1 MNAKNSLKFL
11 LLSFILCASSN
22 FLFSQN
28 NSTTVQGKVINIR
41 ADEPI
46 PFLVIIAD
54 NGVQEYKALSNENGD
69 FLFKNLPLGNYQISS
84 TSIYFKSK
92 TLSINLQKQL
102 YLTLALEPSQRVLD
116 ELYITASESRGMTSS
131 STIDKKAMEHL
142 QPSSFTDLL
151 ELLPGGRSID
161 PQLTVMNQI
170 RLREVG
176 VQSSAYDISSLGTA
190 FYIDGAPINTTANMQ
205 STNKFTLTDPNGS
218 RNSTN
223 RGVDMRSIPTD
234 QIDKVEIIRGIPSV
248 EYGDLTSGLIEI
260 TRKKGSTPYSVRIKT
275 DGFSKLISVGK
286 GFSVPKHHLFVNA
299 DIDFLNSKADPRDNF
314 ENYKRL
320 NGSIR
325 MEKFWEN
332 SIAKLTWNTAFDY
345 GTTIDN
351 ERSDP
356 DNSYDLTDNY
366 TSQYNRLSLY
376 NNLTYKLLNNKVV
389 KTIQLST
396 KLSYERD
403 NLNLTKWVQARSASI
418 LPNSLLSGAYDAS
431 FLTPSYA
438 AKLSVL
444 GEPLTAFIK
453 AKADLGFNSGKINHQ
468 MKVGVE
474 TNYSKNFGA
483 GQVYDLDY
491 PPSPSISARPRA
503 FSSIPAMHNIS
514 FFAEDQMH
522 LLLGS
527 QRFNLSTGIRGM
539 GLMNM
544 NKSFAIAN
552 KIFLDPRINVKWVL
566 PKMKINDKNVLLTF
580 GGGYGLHTKLPT
592 LNHLYP
598 NPNYVDIVQLNFYH
612 NNPEYRKANV
622 MTYILDETNYNLDV
636 AVNKKWE
643 LNTDVNVQGNRL
655 SITYF
660 REKMS
665 SGFRSSSAYK
675 ALDYRKYN
683 NTSIDASNLTN
694 QPSLSDFGFEDRR
707 EFAGYSINSNGSTL
721 NKEGIEYQFITKR
734 ISSINTR
741 ITVNGAWFKS
751 TYSNSQPV
759 YKIISSTVVT
769 NNKIKQYVGIYEDDE
784 GSVRQQFN
792 SNIILDSYLPKLGL
806 TLSSSIQ
813 NLWFTSRKANYKSG
827 TPIQYIDIN
836 EKVHPYT
843 DADQSNMDLQWLNT
857 TYNESNFRKYTVPID
872 LQVNLKAT
880 KEFKNKV
887 KVAMFVNRILTYTPN
902 YTSYRTP
909 VRRQGFDYPYFGM
922 ELNFTL

>member
-1 MNAKNSLKFL
+1 
-11 LLSFILCASSN
+11 
-22 FLFSQN
+22 
-28 NSTTVQGKVINIR
+28 
-41 ADEPI
+41 
-46 PFLVIIAD
+46 
-54 NGVQEYKALSNENGD
+54 
-69 FLFKNLPLGNYQISS
+69 
-84 TSIYFKSK
+84 
-92 TLSINLQKQL
+92 
-102 YLTLALEPSQRVLD
+102 
-116 ELYITASESRGMTSS
+116 
-131 STIDKKAMEHL
+131 
-142 QPSSFTDLL
+142 
-151 ELLPGGRSID
+151 
-161 PQLTVMNQI
+161 
-170 RLREVG
+170 
-176 VQSSAYDISSLGTA
+176 
-190 FYIDGAPINTTANMQ
+190 
-205 STNKFTLTDPNGS
+205 
-218 RNSTN
+218 
-223 RGVDMRSIPTD
+223 
-234 QIDKVEIIRGIPSV
+234 
-248 EYGDLTSGLIEI
+248 
-260 TRKKGSTPYSVRIKT
+260 
-275 DGFSKLISVGK
+275 
-286 GFSVPKHHLFVNA
+286 
-299 DIDFLNSKADPRDNF
+299 
-314 ENYKRL
+314 
-320 NGSIR
+320 
-325 MEKFWEN
+325 
-332 SIAKLTWNTAFDY
+332 
-345 GTTIDN
+345 
-351 ERSDP
+351 
-356 DNSYDLTDNY
+356 
-366 TSQYNRLSLY
+366 
-376 NNLTYKLLNNKVV
+376 
-389 KTIQLST
+389 
-396 KLSYERD
+396 
-403 NLNLTKWVQARSASI
+403 
-418 LPNSLLSGAYDAS
+418 
-431 FLTPSYA
+431 
-438 AKLSVL
+438 
-444 GEPLTAFIK
+444 
-453 AKADLGFNSGKINHQ
+453 
-468 MKVGVE
+468 
-474 TNYSKNFGA
+474 
-483 GQVYDLDY
+483 
-491 PPSPSISARPRA
+491 
-503 FSSIPAMHNIS
+503 
-514 FFAEDQMH
+514 
-522 LLLGS
+522 
-527 QRFNLSTGIRGM
+527 
-539 GLMNM
+539 
-544 NKSFAIAN
+544 
-552 KIFLDPRINVKWVL
+552 
-566 PKMKINDKNVLLTF
+566 MKINDKNVLLTF

-643 LNTDVNVQGNRL
+643 LNTDVNVEGNRL

-683 NTSIDASNLTN
+683 NTSIDASNLAN